1 MVRKGRLELPRVA
14 PLDPKSSASTNS
26 ATFAANGRHYSR
38 DGVSGRTASPP
49 EQSSQGSLDKP
60 ACAAIG
66 YHRDMIGIFRGWR
79 RRRILA
85 RRSIPEAIWKKTV
98 SDIPAISVLD
108 ANALERLRALA
119 LVFLHEKSL
128 EPAGGLELDDAMRT
142 RIAALACRPLLGL
155 SLDYY
160 DNFLSV
166 IVYPEEFLVRN
177 RESVDEAGVVHTRD
191 EILSGEAW
199 DQGPVILAWQDVDAS
214 GRGDGYD
221 VVAHECAH
229 KLDLLEGDMNGGP
242 PLNRGMRANE
252 WTESFQTAYDD
263 LIRRLDRGEEPWLDP
278 YAAEEPAE
286 FFAVCT
292 EMFFDVPVAFFDEYP
307 EIYAQLAA
315 FFRQDPARSLDRI
328 VRDRSSYSSSA
339 R

>member
-1 MVRKGRLELPRVA
+1 MFICVR
-14 PLDPKSSASTNS
+14 AST
-26 ATFAANGRHYSR
+26 
-38 DGVSGRTASPP
+38 
-49 EQSSQGSLDKP
+49 SQIITL
-60 ACAAIG
+60 AAIG
-66 YHRDMIGIFRGWR
+66 YHRHMFGMFKGWR

-85 RRSIPEAIWKKTV
+85 NRSIPDAIWQQTMA
-98 SDIPAISVLD
+98 DIPAMSVLD
-108 ANALERLRALA
+108 AKALERLRALT
-119 LVFLHEKSL
+119 LLFLHEKSL

-142 RIAALACRPLLGL
+142 RIAALACRPILGL
-155 SLDYY
+155 GLDYY
-160 DNFLSV
+160 ENFLSV

-191 EILSGEAW
+191 EVLSGEAW
-199 DQGPVILAWQDVDAS
+199 DQGPVILAWQDVNAS

-229 KLDLLEGDMNGGP
+229 KLDLLDGDMNGCP
-242 PLNRGMRANE
+242 PLNRGMRADA
-252 WTESFQTAYDD
+252 WSKSFQVAYDD

-292 EMFFDVPVAFFDEYP
+292 EMFFDVPVAFLDEYP

-315 FFRQDPARSLDRI
+315 FFRQDPARSPGRI
-328 VRDRSSYSSSA
+328 VRDHSSYSSSA

>member
-1 MVRKGRLELPRVA
+1 MFGLLK
-14 PLDPKSSASTNS
+14 
-26 ATFAANGRHYSR
+26 
-38 DGVSGRTASPP
+38 
-49 EQSSQGSLDKP
+49 
-60 ACAAIG
+60 
-66 YHRDMIGIFRGWR
+66 GWR

-85 RRSIPEAIWKKTV
+85 NRSIPDAIWQKTMV
-98 SDIPAISVLD
+98 DIPAISVLD
-108 ANALERLRALA
+108 TNAQERLRALT
-119 LVFLHEKSL
+119 LLFLHEKSL

-142 RIAALACRPLLGL
+142 RIAALACRPILGL
-155 SLDYY
+155 GLDYY
-160 DNFLSV
+160 ENFLSM

-199 DQGPVILAWQDVDAS
+199 EQGPVILAWQDVNAS

-229 KLDLLEGDMNGGP
+229 KLDLLEGDVNGCP
-242 PLNRGMRANE
+242 PLNRGMKADA
-252 WTESFQTAYDD
+252 WAESFQTAYDD

-292 EMFFDVPVAFFDEYP
+292 EMFFDVPVAFLDEYP

-315 FFRQDPARSLDRI
+315 FFRQDPARSPGRI
-328 VRDRSSYSSSA
+328 VRDHSNYSSTA